1 MFRGNNQF
9 ELDIEAHEL
18 VVDNFAGGGGA
29 STGIEMAIGRPVDIA
44 INHDP
49 DAIAMHK
56 TNHPLTKHYCE
67 SVWDIDPIKV
77 CAGRPVGLAWFS
89 PDCKHF
95 SKAAGGKPLEKKIR
109 GLAWV
114 AMRWAALV
122 KPRIIMLENVEE
134 FVTWGPVIDGRP
146 CQKRKGQTFNSF
158 VRQLRQHGYKVE
170 WRELIASDHGCP
182 TIRKRFFLAARNDGK
197 AISFPM
203 PTHGNPKKQPA
214 NGKTLKP
221 WKTAAD
227 IIDWSIP
234 CKSIFNRD
242 KPLAEKTMQRIAKG
256 IQKFVIDANEP
267 FIAPAEAMIVPFITE
282 FANASSQRNMPA
294 DEPLRTICAQV
305 KGGHFAVVQPVIEK
319 VNETIPTFTEW
330 FAKTKNFG
338 GSYEEY
344 VKLYGDDELLE
355 PRTAA
360 NICKHYG
367 GNYSGPGDDLNNP
380 LPTVTTVDHNAL
392 ITSHM
397 IKMRGTNIGFPTD
410 EPVHTITAGGN
421 HIGEVRAFLM
431 KYYGQGIGQDI
442 NQPLHTIRTGDCFGL
457 VMVSGEAYQIIDI
470 GMRMLEPHELFA
482 AQSFPSDYIIDVDHT
497 GKKYSKAKQ
506 VARCGN
512 SVPPLLAA
520 ALVSANYQTTI
531 NIEQVA

>member
-29 STGIEMAIGRPVDIA
+29 STGIEMAIGRQVDIA

-56 TNHPLTKHYCE
+56 TNHPLTMHYCE

-170 WRELIASDHGCP
+170 WRELIASDYGCP
-182 TIRKRFFLAARNDGK
+182 TIRKRFFLVARNDGK
-197 AISFPM
+197 AISFPT

-305 KGGHFAVVQPVIEK
+305 KGGHFGLV
-319 VNETIPTFTEW
+319 
-330 FAKTKNFG
+330 
-338 GSYEEY
+338 
-344 VKLYGDDELLE
+344 
-355 PRTAA
+355 
-360 NICKHYG
+360 
-367 GNYSGPGDDLNNP
+367 
-380 LPTVTTVDHNAL
+380 
-392 ITSHM
+392 TSHM

-421 HIGEVRAFLM
+421 HIGEVRTFLM

-457 VMVSGEAYQIIDI
+457 VMVRGEAYQIIDI
-470 GMRMLEPHELFA
+470 GLRMLEPHELFA
-482 AQSFPSDYIIDVDHT
+482 AQSFPSDYIIEVDHT

>member
-1 MFRGNNQF
+1 MFRGSNQF

-18 VVDNFAGGGGA
+18 IVDNFAGGGGA
-29 STGIEMAIGRPVDIA
+29 STGIEMAVGRPVDIA

-67 SVWDIDPIKV
+67 SVWDVNPIEV
-77 CAGRPVGLAWFS
+77 CNGRPVGLAWFS

-134 FVTWGPVIDGRP
+134 FVTWGPLIDGKA
-146 CQKRKGQTFNSF
+146 CQKRKGKTFNSF

-170 WRELIASDHGCP
+170 WRELIASDYGCP
-182 TIRKRFFLAARNDGK
+182 TIRKRFFLCARNDGK
-197 AISFPM
+197 AITFPA

-214 NGKTLKP
+214 KGKTLKP

-242 KPLAEKTMQRIAKG
+242 KPLAEATLKRIAKG
-256 IQKFVIDANEP
+256 IQKFVIEPNEP
-267 FIAPAEAMIVPFITE
+267 FIAPTNAKLIGRNNEDLCLSFIAKHFTGVTG
-282 FANASSQRNMPA
+282 SDLRQ
-294 DEPLRTICAQV
+294 PLATI
-305 KGGHFAVVQPVIEK
+305 
-319 VNETIPTFTEW
+319 T
-330 FAKTKNFG
+330 TK
-338 GSYEEY
+338 
-344 VKLYGDDELLE
+344 
-355 PRTAA
+355 
-360 NICKHYG
+360 
-367 GNYSGPGDDLNNP
+367 
-380 LPTVTTVDHNAL
+380 DHNAL
-392 ITSHM
+392 VTSHM

-421 HIGEVRAFLM
+421 HVGEVRAFLM
-431 KYYGQGIGQDI
+431 KYYGQGTGQDI
-442 NQPLHTIRTGDCFGL
+442 NEPLHTIRTGDCFGL
-457 VMVSGEAYQIIDI
+457 VMVKGEAYQIVDI

-482 AQSFPSDYIIDVDHT
+482 AQSFPSDYIIAVDHT

-520 ALVSANYQTTI
+520 ALVSANYCEQI
-531 NIEQVA
+531 NIEKVA

>member
-56 TNHPLTKHYCE
+56 TNHPLTMHYCE

-182 TIRKRFFLAARNDGK
+182 TIRKRFFLVARNDGK
-197 AISFPM
+197 AISFPT

-305 KGGHFAVVQPVIEK
+305 KGGHFGLV
-319 VNETIPTFTEW
+319 
-330 FAKTKNFG
+330 
-338 GSYEEY
+338 
-344 VKLYGDDELLE
+344 
-355 PRTAA
+355 
-360 NICKHYG
+360 
-367 GNYSGPGDDLNNP
+367 
-380 LPTVTTVDHNAL
+380 
-392 ITSHM
+392 TSHM

-457 VMVSGEAYQIIDI
+457 VMVRGEAYQIIDI

-482 AQSFPSDYIIDVDHT
+482 AQSFPSDYIIAVDHT

>member
-9 ELDIEAHEL
+9 SLNIEAHEL

-29 STGIEMAIGRPVDIA
+29 STGIELAIGRPVDIA

-67 SVWDIDPIKV
+67 SVWDINPKKI
-77 CAGRPVGLAWFS
+77 CGERPVGLAWFS

-114 AMRWAALV
+114 AMRWAAV
-122 KPRIIMLENVEE
+122 VRPRIIMLENVEE
-134 FVTWGPVIDGRP
+134 FVTWGPVVDGKP
-146 CQKRKGQTFNSF
+146 CQQRKGETFNSF

-170 WRELIASDHGCP
+170 WKQLTASDYGCP
-182 TIRKRFFLAARNDGK
+182 TIRKRFFLVARCDGLP
-197 AISFPM
+197 ITFPM
-203 PTHGNPKKQPA
+203 PTHGNPKKQPV
-214 NGKTLKP
+214 NGKILKP
-221 WKTAAD
+221 WKTASE

-234 CKSIFNRD
+234 CKSIFGRNR
-242 KPLAEKTMQRIAKG
+242 PLAEKTMQRITKG
-256 IQKFVIDANEP
+256 INKFIIENEKP
-267 FIAPAEAMIVPFITE
+267 FIAPGEAMIVPFITE
-282 FANASSQRNMPA
+282 CANGSSQRNMAA

-305 KGGHFAVVQPVIEK
+305 KGGHFALV
-319 VNETIPTFTEW
+319 
-330 FAKTKNFG
+330 
-338 GSYEEY
+338 
-344 VKLYGDDELLE
+344 
-355 PRTAA
+355 
-360 NICKHYG
+360 
-367 GNYSGPGDDLNNP
+367 
-380 LPTVTTVDHNAL
+380 
-392 ITSHM
+392 TSHM
-397 IKMRGTNIGFPTD
+397 IKMRGTNIGFPTN

-431 KYYGQGIGQDI
+431 KYYGTGIGQDI

-457 VMVSGEAYQIIDI
+457 VMVRGEQYQIVDI
-470 GMRMLEPHELFA
+470 GLRMLEPHELFA
-482 AQSFPSDYIIDVDHT
+482 AQSFPTDYIINIDYT

-520 ALVSANYQTTI
+520 ALVSSNFELPSS
-531 NIEQVA
+531 IEKVA

>member
-1 MFRGNNQF
+1 MFRGDNQF
-9 ELDIEAHEL
+9 SLNIENYEL

-29 STGIEMAIGRPVDIA
+29 STGIELAIGRPIDIA

-67 SVWDIDPIKV
+67 SVWDVNPVEV

-114 AMRWAALV
+114 AMRWAATV
-122 KPRIIMLENVEE
+122 RPRIIMLENVEE
-134 FVTWGPVIDGRP
+134 FVTWGPVIDGKP
-146 CQKRKGQTFNSF
+146 CQKRKGKTFNSF

-170 WRELIASDHGCP
+170 WKQLIASDHGCP
-182 TIRKRFFLAARNDGK
+182 TIRKRFFLVARCDGQP
-197 AISFPM
+197 ITFPE
-203 PTHGNPKKQPA
+203 PTHGNPKKQPG
-214 NGKTLKP
+214 NGKALKA

-242 KPLAEKTMQRIAKG
+242 RPLAEKTMQRIAKG
-256 IQKFVIDANEP
+256 IQKFVIDCDAP
-267 FIAPAEAMIVPFITE
+267 FIAPENAMIVPFITE
-282 FANASSQRNMPA
+282 FANASSQRNMPEN
-294 DEPLRTICAQV
+294 EPLRTICAQV
-305 KGGHFAVVQPVIEK
+305 KGGHF
-319 VNETIPTFTEW
+319 
-330 FAKTKNFG
+330 G
-338 GSYEEY
+338 
-344 VKLYGDDELLE
+344 L
-355 PRTAA
+355 
-360 NICKHYG
+360 
-367 GNYSGPGDDLNNP
+367 
-380 LPTVTTVDHNAL
+380 VT
-392 ITSHM
+392 SSM
-397 IKMRGTNIGFPTD
+397 IKMRGTNIGFPTN

-421 HIGEVRAFLM
+421 HVGEVRAFLM
-431 KYYGQGIGQDI
+431 KYYGTGIGQDI

-457 VMVSGEAYQIIDI
+457 VMVKGEAYQIVDI

-482 AQSFPSDYIIDVDHT
+482 AQSFPSDYIINVDHT

-520 ALVSANYQTTI
+520 ALVNSNYHLPAA
-531 NIEQVA
+531 IEKVA

>member
-1 MFRGNNQF
+1 MFRGTNQF

-18 VVDNFAGGGGA
+18 IVDNFAGGGGA

-134 FVTWGPVIDGRP
+134 FVTWGPVNADGKA
-146 CQKRKGQTFNSF
+146 CQKSKGKTFNSF

-182 TIRKRFFLAARNDGK
+182 TIRKRFFLVARNDGK

-242 KPLAEKTMQRIAKG
+242 KPIVEKSLNRIYKG
-256 IQKFVIDANEP
+256 ISRFVIDTETP
-267 FIAPAEAMIVPFITE
+267 FIAPKEAKIIPKSPYDLSNAETLVTSFM
-282 FANASSQRNMPA
+282 
-294 DEPLRTICAQV
+294 V
-305 KGGHFAVVQPVIEK
+305 K
-319 VNETIPTFTEW
+319 
-330 FAKTKNFG
+330 
-338 GSYEEY
+338 Y
-344 VKLYGDDELLE
+344 
-355 PRTAA
+355 
-360 NICKHYG
+360 
-367 GNYSGPGDDLNNP
+367 
-380 LPTVTTVDHNAL
+380 
-392 ITSHM
+392 
-397 IKMRGTNIGFPTD
+397 RGTNIGFPMT
-410 EPVHTITAGGN
+410 EPMHTITAGGN
-421 HIGEVRAFLM
+421 HLAEVRVFLI
-431 KYYGQGIGQDI
+431 KYFGTGIGQDMD
-442 NQPLHTIRTGDCFGL
+442 QPLHTITTKDRFGL
-457 VMVSGEAYQIIDI
+457 VMVHGNAYQIFDI
-470 GMRMLEPHELFA
+470 GLRILEPHELFA
-482 AQSFPSDYIIDVDHT
+482 AQSFPSDYIIEVDHT

>member
-1 MFRGNNQF
+1 MFRGSNQF

-18 VVDNFAGGGGA
+18 IVDNFAGGGGT
-29 STGIEMAIGRPVDIA
+29 STGIEMEIGRPVDIA

-56 TNHPLTKHYCE
+56 TNHPLTMHYCE

-122 KPRIIMLENVEE
+122 KPRIIILENVEE
-134 FVTWGPVIDGRP
+134 FVTWGPLIDGKA
-146 CQKRKGQTFNSF
+146 CQKRKGKTFNSF

-170 WRELIASDHGCP
+170 WRELIASDYGCP
-182 TIRKRFFLAARNDGK
+182 TIRKRFFLVARNDGK

-214 NGKTLKP
+214 KGKTLKP

-305 KGGHFAVVQPVIEK
+305 KGGHFGLVNVSFIAKHFTGVTGSDLSQPLS
-319 VNETIPTFTEW
+319 TIT
-330 FAKTKNFG
+330 TK
-338 GSYEEY
+338 
-344 VKLYGDDELLE
+344 
-355 PRTAA
+355 
-360 NICKHYG
+360 
-367 GNYSGPGDDLNNP
+367 
-380 LPTVTTVDHNAL
+380 DHNAL
-392 ITSHM
+392 VTSHM

-421 HIGEVRAFLM
+421 HVGEVRAFLM
-431 KYYGQGIGQDI
+431 KYYGQGTGQDI
-442 NQPLHTIRTGDCFGL
+442 NEPLHTIRTGDCFGL
-457 VMVSGEAYQIIDI
+457 VMVRGEAYQIIDI

>member
-1 MFRGNNQF
+1 MFRGSNQF

-18 VVDNFAGGGGA
+18 IVDNFAGGGGA
-29 STGIEMAIGRPVDIA
+29 STGIEMAVGRPVDIA

-67 SVWDIDPIKV
+67 SVWDVNPIEV
-77 CAGRPVGLAWFS
+77 CNGRPVGLAWFS

-134 FVTWGPVIDGRP
+134 FVTWGPLIDGKA
-146 CQKRKGQTFNSF
+146 CQKRKGKTFNSF

-170 WRELIASDHGCP
+170 WRELIASDYGCP
-182 TIRKRFFLAARNDGK
+182 TIRKRFFLCARNDGK
-197 AISFPM
+197 AITFPV

-214 NGKTLKP
+214 KGKMLKP

-234 CKSIFNRD
+234 CKSIFNRE
-242 KPLAEKTMQRIAKG
+242 KPLADATLKRIAKG
-256 IQKFVIDANEP
+256 IQKFVIEASEP
-267 FIAPAEAMIVPFITE
+267 FIAPT
-282 FANASSQRNMPA
+282 NA
-294 DEPLRTICAQV
+294 
-305 KGGHFAVVQPVIEK
+305 
-319 VNETIPTFTEW
+319 
-330 FAKTKNFG
+330 
-338 GSYEEY
+338 
-344 VKLYGDDELLE
+344 KL
-355 PRTAA
+355 
-360 NICKHYG
+360 IG
-367 GNYSGPGDDLNNP
+367 GNNEDLCLSFIAKHFTGVTGSDLRQP
-380 LPTVTTVDHNAL
+380 LATVTTKDHNAL
-392 ITSHM
+392 VTSHM

-421 HIGEVRAFLM
+421 HVGEVRAFLM
-431 KYYGQGIGQDI
+431 KYYGQGVGQDI

-457 VMVSGEAYQIIDI
+457 VMVHGEAYQIIDI

-506 VARCGN
+506 VASCGN

-520 ALVSANYQTTI
+520 ALVRANYCEQI
-531 NIEQVA
+531 NIEKVA

>member
-56 TNHPLTKHYCE
+56 TNHPLTMHYCE
-67 SVWDIDPIKV
+67 SVWYIDPIKV

-122 KPRIIMLENVEE
+122 TPRIIMLENVEE
-134 FVTWGPVIDGRP
+134 FVTWGPVNADGKA
-146 CQKRKGQTFNSF
+146 CQKSKGQTFNSF

-170 WRELIASDHGCP
+170 WRELIASDYGCP
-182 TIRKRFFLAARNDGK
+182 TIRKRFFLVARNDGK
-197 AISFPM
+197 AIRFPK

-214 NGKTLKP
+214 NGKTLNP

-242 KPLAEKTMQRIAKG
+242 KPIVEKSLNRIYKG
-256 IQKFVIDANEP
+256 ISRFVIDTETP
-267 FIAPAEAMIVPFITE
+267 FMAPKEAKIIPKSPYDLSNAETLVTSFM
-282 FANASSQRNMPA
+282 
-294 DEPLRTICAQV
+294 V
-305 KGGHFAVVQPVIEK
+305 K
-319 VNETIPTFTEW
+319 
-330 FAKTKNFG
+330 
-338 GSYEEY
+338 Y
-344 VKLYGDDELLE
+344 
-355 PRTAA
+355 
-360 NICKHYG
+360 
-367 GNYSGPGDDLNNP
+367 
-380 LPTVTTVDHNAL
+380 
-392 ITSHM
+392 
-397 IKMRGTNIGFPTD
+397 RGTNIGFPMT
-410 EPVHTITAGGN
+410 EPMHTITAGGN
-421 HIGEVRAFLM
+421 HLAEVRVFLI
-431 KYYGQGIGQDI
+431 KYFGTGIGQDMD
-442 NQPLHTIRTGDCFGL
+442 QPLHTITTKDRFGL
-457 VMVSGEAYQIIDI
+457 VMVHGNAYQIFDI
-470 GMRMLEPHELFA
+470 GLRMLEPHELFA

>member
-1 MFRGNNQF
+1 MFRGSNQF

-18 VVDNFAGGGGA
+18 IVDNFAGGGGA
-29 STGIEMAIGRPVDIA
+29 STGIEMAVGRPVDIA

-67 SVWDIDPIKV
+67 SVWDVNPIEV
-77 CAGRPVGLAWFS
+77 CNGRPVGLAWFS

-95 SKAAGGKPLEKKIR
+95 SKAAGGTPLEKKIR

-134 FVTWGPVIDGRP
+134 FVTWGPLIDGKA
-146 CQKRKGQTFNSF
+146 CQKRKGKTFNSF

-170 WRELIASDHGCP
+170 WRELIASDYGCP
-182 TIRKRFFLAARNDGK
+182 TIRKRFFLCARNDGK
-197 AISFPM
+197 AITFPA

-214 NGKTLKP
+214 KGKTLKP

-242 KPLAEKTMQRIAKG
+242 KDIVDKSLKRIYEG
-256 IQKFVIDANEP
+256 ISRFVIDTETP
-267 FIAPAEAMIVPFITE
+267 YIAPKEARI
-282 FANASSQRNMPA
+282 
-294 DEPLRTICAQV
+294 
-305 KGGHFAVVQPVIEK
+305 
-319 VNETIPTFTEW
+319 IPTVGCDLSKTE
-330 FAKTKNFG
+330 T
-338 GSYEEY
+338 
-344 VKLYGDDELLE
+344 L
-355 PRTAA
+355 
-360 NICKHYG
+360 
-367 GNYSGPGDDLNNP
+367 
-380 LPTVTTVDHNAL
+380 VT
-392 ITSHM
+392 SFM
-397 IKMRGTNIGFPTD
+397 IKYRGTNIGFPMT
-410 EPVHTITAGGN
+410 EPMHTITAGGN
-421 HIGEVRAFLM
+421 HLGEIRVFLV
-431 KYYGQGIGQDI
+431 KYFGTGIGQDI
-442 NQPLHTIRTGDCFGL
+442 EQPLHTITTKDRFGL
-457 VMVSGEAYQIIDI
+457 VMVNGNAYQIFDI
-470 GMRMLEPHELFA
+470 GLRILEPHELFA

-520 ALVSANYQTTI
+520 ALVSANYCEQI
-531 NIEQVA
+531 NIEKVA